1 MNLIK
6 HIANLLALW
15 TIPFVFVLF
24 FMLVTGFAFT
34 YSEAMHSGGF
44 IVLTFFYCIMITIA
58 YGVYDVENERDNTFK
73 LFKTK

>member
-15 TIPFVFVLF
+15 TIPYIIVLF
-24 FMLVTGFAFT
+24 FMLVSGFAFT
-34 YSEAMHSGGF
+34 YNGAVTSTQF
-44 IVLTFFYCIMITIA
+44 IVLEFFYSIIMLCTYA
-58 YGVYDVENERDNTFK
+58 VHHSDNGKDDTFK

>member
-15 TIPFVFVLF
+15 TIPFVIVLF
-24 FMLVTGFAFT
+24 FMVITAFGFT
-34 YSEAMHSGGF
+34 YSEAINSEVF
-44 IVLTFFYCIMITIA
+44 IVLNTIYSLSMAIA
-58 YGVYDVENERDNTFK
+58 YMVFSHEEDCQGIK

>member
-15 TIPFVFVLF
+15 AIPYVIVLF
-24 FMLVTGFAFT
+24 FLLVSGFAFVYQDAVSST
-34 YSEAMHSGGF
+34 PYVVSYAFYFMMMFIIYTSGDEKDFHS
-44 IVLTFFYCIMITIA
+44 I
-58 YGVYDVENERDNTFK
+58 R

>member
-6 HIANLLALW
+6 HIANVLALW
-15 TIPFVFVLF
+15 TIPYVFVLF

-34 YSEAMHSGGF
+34 YGEAIHSQVF
-44 IVLTFFYCIMITIA
+44 IVLTFFYCIIVFIA
-58 YGVYDVENERDNTFK
+58 YAVYNAENERDNTFK

>member
-24 FMLVTGFAFT
+24 FMIITGFAFT
-34 YSEAMHSGGF
+34 YNQSITSGPF
-44 IVLTFFYCIMITIA
+44 VVMNTIYSISILMVYITLGHEEDFDSI
-58 YGVYDVENERDNTFK
+58 K

>member
-24 FMLVTGFAFT
+24 FMLLTGFGFT
-34 YSEAMHSGGF
+34 YSEAINSEVF
-44 IVLTFFYCIMITIA
+44 IVMNTIYSVSMLIA
-58 YGVYDVENERDNTFK
+58 YVIFSHEEDCQSIK
-73 LFKTK
+73 LFKTN

>member
-24 FMLVTGFAFT
+24 FMLVSGLAFT
-34 YSEAMHSGGF
+34 YNEAITAPLF
-44 IVLTFFYCIMITIA
+44 IIIYVLYYIMIFII
-58 YGVYDVENERDNTFK
+58 YMSSNEEESDSFN
-73 LFKTK
+73 LFKTN

>member
-24 FMLVTGFAFT
+24 FMLVSGFAFT
-34 YSEAMHSGGF
+34 YHDAVTAPLF
-44 IVLTFFYCIMITIA
+44 IIVYVLYYIMIFIIYMTS
-58 YGVYDVENERDNTFK
+58 NEEECDSFK
-73 LFKTK
+73 IFKTN